1 MPFETSYRHV
11 EAALVQT
18 YGVPATAIP
27 TFRSRLG
34 NLQKQGLLGRDN
46 MPGRGQ
52 ALVYG
57 PDQIH
62 RLIFACEMSE
72 VGIGPATILEL
83 VELLWKT
90 KLVPVFK
97 KAEDVAFAHDTVTP
111 RDIILTVG
119 GPRLMTGEWTGDSML
134 NVDSRT
140 LADLPK
146 HMDVWMK
153 GGERLPA
160 RALIVNLSSRLRQ
173 FHAAFA
179 DTHFPEIAREKAEA
193 KEQAKKKKR

>member
-1 MPFETSYRHV
+1 
-11 EAALVQT
+11 LVQT

-57 PDQIH
+57 PNQIH

-111 RDIILTVG
+111 RDVILNIG
-119 GPRLMTGEWTGDSML
+119 GVRLMTGEWSDNAVP
-134 NVDSRT
+134 NVNYCALS
-140 LADLPK
+140 DLPK
-146 HMDVWMK
+146 YMEVWMR
-153 GGERLPA
+153 GGRLPA

-173 FHAAFA
+173 FQAALA
-179 DTHFPEIAREKAEA
+179 DHHFPEINRERAERST
-193 KEQAKKKKR
+193 KRR